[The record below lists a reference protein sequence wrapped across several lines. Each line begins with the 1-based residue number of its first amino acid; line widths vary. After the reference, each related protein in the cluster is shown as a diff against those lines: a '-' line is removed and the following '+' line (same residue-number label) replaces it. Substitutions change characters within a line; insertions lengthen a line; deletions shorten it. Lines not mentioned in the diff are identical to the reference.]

1 MVMSMR
7 KFGLFATLA
16 LLAMV
21 CAAAPAAG
29 QEMSERAARKACM
42 SGDYQKGVDILSDL
56 FINTRDAAHIYNQGR
71 CYEQNGRCEEAV
83 NRFREYLRTAKN
95 PTVEEKLD
103 TEKHIRDCQGLL
115 SQPKAPN
122 QVGAE
127 APPAN
132 VAASPSAPVESTAPA
147 MPAGADV
154 TAPAPQP
161 VASSGSTWWIWA
173 GVGAVVVAGT
183 VTAILLATRSGGTD
197 IPGST
202 LGSRTVSP

>member
-7 KFGLFATLA
+7 TFGLVASLAFLAT
-16 LLAMV
+16 V
-21 CAAAPAAG
+21 CAAGSAAG

-56 FINTRDAAHIYNQGR
+56 FINTRDPAHIYNQGR

-95 PTVEEKLD
+95 PTAEEKLD

-115 SQPKAPN
+115 SQQQAPST
-122 QVGAE
+122 
-127 APPAN
+127 PASV
-132 VAASPSAPVESTAPA
+132 VARPTAPVEKTAA
-147 MPAGADV
+147 ALPAGADV

-173 GVGAVVVAGT
+173 GVGALVVAGT

-197 IPGST
+197 IPHSS

>member
-1 MVMSMR
+1 MSMR
-7 KFGLFATLA
+7 KFGLFTSLA
-16 LLAMV
+16 LLATV
-21 CAAAPAAG
+21 CAVPAAA
-29 QEMSERAARKACM
+29 QEVSERAARKACM
-42 SGDYQKGVDILSDL
+42 SGDYQKGVDMLSDL
-56 FINTRDAAHIYNQGR
+56 FINTRDPAHIYNQGR

-95 PTVEEKLD
+95 PTAEEKLD

-115 SQPKAPN
+115 GPQQPPSTPVTVAGAPT
-122 QVGAE
+122 
-127 APPAN
+127 
-132 VAASPSAPVESTAPA
+132 AAVEKTAAA

-183 VTAILLATRSGGTD
+183 VTAILVATRSGGTD

>member
-1 MVMSMR
+1 MSMR
-7 KFGLFATLA
+7 KFGLFASLA
-16 LLAMV
+16 VLATV
-21 CAAAPAAG
+21 CVAGPAAG
-29 QEMSERAARKACM
+29 QEVSERAARKACM

-56 FINTRDAAHIYNQGR
+56 FINTRDPAHIYNQGR

-115 SQPKAPN
+115 GQQKAPN
-122 QVGAE
+122 QVGVE
-127 APPAN
+127 APAAT
-132 VAASPSAPVESTAPA
+132 VAASPTAPVERTAA
-147 MPAGADV
+147 AVPAGADV
-154 TAPAPQP
+154 TAPAPP
-161 VASSGSTWWIWA
+161 PAASGGSTWWIWA
-173 GVGAVVVAGT
+173 GVGAVVVAGA
-183 VTAILLATRSGGTD
+183 VTAILLATRSGGSD